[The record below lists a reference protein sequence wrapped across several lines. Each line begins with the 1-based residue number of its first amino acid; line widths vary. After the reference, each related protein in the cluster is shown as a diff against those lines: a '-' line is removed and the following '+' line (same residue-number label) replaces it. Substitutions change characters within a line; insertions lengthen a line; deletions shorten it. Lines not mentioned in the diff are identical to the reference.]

1 MYKIDGVLIWK
12 LQFCRLSNQV
22 LRFVSDVIQTCLKI
36 QLEILIRFSLDIRLR
51 FIWYLGQIASGP
63 KVLRNS
69 LVIKWRGWINLGS
82 LFSTP
87 GLAQWFWCWGGENW
101 EILWGLWE
109 RRGIGV
115 VAGETLSVEKFSM
128 VLAAWL
134 ITWCTRQLWPGLI
147 PTIGKHTL
155 VVLTTQWRPDTTSTT
170 VTSIHRVRR
179 IRGPHSVHMS
189 DHWKGTTSPT
199 TSHGGLWKELHPS
212 TPSPKFAGSVS
223 VKRPISSST
232 QRIVL

>member
-1 MYKIDGVLIWK
+1 MATTTTMEQQPKPMHAHVGLTTH
-12 LQFCRLSNQV
+12 L
-22 LRFVSDVIQTCLKI
+22 TPA
-36 QLEILIRFSLDIRLR
+36 RFSL
-51 FIWYLGQIASGP
+51 
-63 KVLRNS
+63 
-69 LVIKWRGWINLGS
+69 
-82 LFSTP
+82 
-87 GLAQWFWCWGGENW
+87 
-101 EILWGLWE
+101 
-109 RRGIGV
+109 
-115 VAGETLSVEKFSM
+115 

-199 TSHGGLWKELHPS
+199 TSHGGLWKELHPI
-212 TPSPKFAGSVS
+212 TKICRLCICEKAHILFQPED
-223 VKRPISSST
+223 IT
-232 QRIVL
+232 LNQRSEFFSKCWHKDKHLLTNN